1 MIQENQMKWREVGKP
16 YWSSYNATFCWETLD
31 ATWFAPQTYI
41 HHMYARSWGCAWCV
55 PEQFRSMEDPT
66 GDWARLWPIESWT
79 KDRCGC
85 PVMPG
90 ARALAA
96 DRLSPVAPWIRH
108 VLAKSYECSIG
119 LGSWEFGVSRIVY
132 CRDNKGRWNGWAGGN
147 MDYCRSWG
155 IGRVLKWRHSS
166 SCPLDVLRLSFLTAP
181 TIHTPIKTHHQSHGH
196 QSFPTHHHFSK
207 LLTWNGIL
215 YAHPHTHT
223 AILVSVFLKDTS
235 SRQKLVQVQGSL
247 GVDLPVYPFS
257 Q

>member
-1 MIQENQMKWREVGKP
+1 MQCSAGKHWMLLDLHHKHTYTTCTPDPEDVRDMCLNNFDLWRTQPGIGLG
-16 YWSSYNATFCWETLD
+16 S
-31 ATWFAPQTYI
+31 
-41 HHMYARSWGCAWCV
+41 
-55 PEQFRSMEDPT
+55 DPLSL
-66 GDWARLWPIESWT
+66 GQW
-79 KDRCGC
+79 DRCGC

-90 ARALAA
+90 ARVLAV

-155 IGRVLKWRHSS
+155 IGRVLKWQPYS

-181 TIHTPIKTHHQSHGH
+181 TIHTPIKTHHQPHGH
-196 QSFPTHHHFSK
+196 QSFHTHHHFSK

-235 SRQKLVQVQGSL
+235 SRQKLVQVQGR
-247 GVDLPVYPFS
+247 
-257 Q
+257 